1 MLKKLIFILIGVF
14 ISSCVQDPIQK
25 LDDDVW
31 IDSKSAVIICE
42 GLYGYNNAS
51 ATVFSML
58 TGKVN
63 QQIFK
68 QVNRFDL
75 GDIANS
81 SIILDSSLYVIVS
94 TSRVLYK
101 ISLKNFKVQQVL
113 SFPANTYPRQII
125 SNDGYF
131 FVSDAY
137 TNKVYKIKQSNLEIA
152 DSIVVGAQPEGMCV
166 LYNYL
171 YVVNSG
177 WGDINSSHSEA
188 NTIYQINLGDL
199 QIIQKVKT
207 FPNPVEIIADSI
219 NKKIYVTYYNLP
231 SQKDSVGGILE
242 YDENLLLKKQF
253 KGNFLKTKI
262 INNKKL
268 LSLIDNNPSSGKNQ
282 KPGLAL
288 IDLINN
294 STNTI
299 LKNNIKVEFWY
310 NFLFDP
316 DNQQIWICNAMDFQS
331 NGKIEIYNTNFLFTK
346 MEFLKSFYTGLNPNQ
361 ILLCK

>member
-1 MLKKLIFILIGVF
+1 MRKLIIFILIGVF
-14 ISSCVQDPIQK
+14 ISSCVQDPVK
-25 LDDDVW
+25 NLDDDVR
-31 IDSKSAVIICE
+31 IDNNSAVIICE

-51 ATVFSML
+51 VTTFSTS

-63 QQIFK
+63 PQIFQ
-68 QVNRFDL
+68 QVNGFDL

-113 SFPANTYPRQII
+113 LFPTNAYPRQII

-131 FVSDAY
+131 YVSEAY
-137 TNKVYKIKQSNLEIA
+137 TNKIYKIKQSDLKIA
-152 DSIVVGAQPEGMCV
+152 DFIIVGAQPEGMCV
-166 LYNYL
+166 LDNYL

-177 WGDINSSHSEA
+177 WGDINTSHSDA
-188 NTIYQINLGDL
+188 NTIYKINLSDL
-199 QIIQKVKT
+199 QIVKKVKT

-219 NKKIYVTYYNLP
+219 SKKIYVTYYHLP

-242 YDENLLLKKQF
+242 YDDNLLINKEF

-268 LSLIDNNPSSGKNQ
+268 LSLIDNNPSRGKNYN
-282 KPGLAL
+282 PGLAV
-288 IDLINN
+288 IDLLDN
-294 STNTI
+294 STKTI
-299 LKNNIKVEFWY
+299 LKNNIKMEFWY

-331 NGKIEIYNTNFLFTK
+331 NGKIEIYNTNYTLTK
-346 MEFLKSFYTGLNPNQ
+346 IELIKSFYTGLNPNQ
-361 ILLCK
+361 ILLWK

>member
-1 MLKKLIFILIGVF
+1 MPKKLIFILIGVL

-25 LDDDVW
+25 LDNDVW
-31 IDSKSAVIICE
+31 IDSKSAIIICE

-51 ATVFSML
+51 ATIFSMS

-68 QVNRFDL
+68 QVNGFDL

-81 SIILDSSLYVIVS
+81 SIILENSLYVIVS

-152 DSIVVGAQPEGMCV
+152 NSIVVGAQPEGMCV
-166 LYNYL
+166 LDNYL

-188 NTIYQINLGDL
+188 NTIYKINLGDL

-231 SQKDSVGGILE
+231 SQKDSTGGIVE
-242 YDENLLLKKQF
+242 YDWDLNIINHV

-262 INNKKL
+262 LSNQKL
-268 LSLIDNNPSSGKNQ
+268 LSLIDNNPANGKNSN
-282 KPGLAL
+282 PGLAL
-288 IDLINN
+288 IDINEN
-294 STNTI
+294 SVKTI
-299 LKNNIKVEFWY
+299 ISNNIKVEFWY

-346 MEFLKSFYTGLNPNQ
+346 MELLKSFYTGLNPNQ
-361 ILLCK
+361 ILLWK